1 MMNFTQYQTII
12 KALEDMDILQ
22 LQNLIIVATAIK
34 DTKKKM
40 YYRDVEELQKMIDRI
55 RANYSDRYL
64 CITTDIENRD
74 EEIDIIQSK
83 NIFITTPNIM

>member
-1 MMNFTQYQTII
+1 MMNLVQYQTIL
-12 KALEDMDILQ
+12 KTLEEMDILQ

-40 YYRDVEELQKMIDRI
+40 YYRDVEELREMIDRI
-55 RANYSDRYL
+55 RTNYSDRHL

-74 EEIDIIQSK
+74 GEIDIIQSK
-83 NIFITTPNIM
+83 NIFVTTSNNI